1 MKNEKFV
8 LYGFYFR
15 SINSP
20 KAFKAYI
27 EELETI
33 YQSKVVEVHLKN
45 KKMDG
50 KVCLQKYDLRM
61 VRNL

>member
-1 MKNEKFV
+1 MDFIC
-8 LYGFYFR
+8 R

-50 KVCLQKYDLRM
+50 KVWLQKYDLRM